1 MNIFLFD
8 FQVKGLSSSRVYQEL
23 RLEYIPIT
31 KALIFKKFHNSG
43 RIGCQR

>member
-23 RLEYIPIT
+23 RLEYIYGWQYTTTDFRKI
-31 KALIFKKFHNSG
+31 S
-43 RIGCQR
+43 